1 MKQSHPPYAPFTKTK
16 CPDWRC
22 PSCLNQS
29 LKIMRNTFKRYT
41 TAETRGF
48 TDSDDF
54 YPEKVKFVFSCILIC
69 RRDECAEK
77 VSVSGEGYQEWA
89 KEDEDFGFS
98 ELYVARSF
106 TPPLPLFLLPAG
118 CRPEIMQ
125 QMNVISSLL
134 TVNNAAAA
142 NAIRRLLEMLMDV
155 MEIPESHILH
165 QRIEKGLPV
174 FGEDGSAAIH
184 ALKAIG
190 NAGSHGND
198 ITHQDL
204 EDACLVLEAIVKK
217 FCLVSPDLSDIV
229 QRFNTAFN
237 KRK

>member
-29 LKIMRNTFKRYT
+29 LKIMRNTFKRIA
-41 TAETRGF
+41 TAKTRGF
-48 TDSDDF
+48 DDSDDL
-54 YPEKVKFVFSCILIC
+54 YLEEVKFVFSCILVC
-69 RRDECAEK
+69 RRDECAEH
-77 VSVSGEGYQEWA
+77 VSVSGYGYRVWS
-89 KEDEDFGFS
+89 KEDYGFS
-98 ELYVARSF
+98 ELFIARSF
-106 TPPLPLFLLPAG
+106 TPPLPLFLLPEG
-118 CRPEIMQ
+118 CLPGIMQ

-134 TVNNAAAA
+134 TVNNAATA
-142 NAIRRLLEMLMDV
+142 NAIRRLLEILMDV
-155 MEIPESHILH
+155 MEIPESHNLH

-174 FGEDGSAAIH
+174 FGEDHSAAIH

-229 QRFNTAFN
+229 HRFNTAFN